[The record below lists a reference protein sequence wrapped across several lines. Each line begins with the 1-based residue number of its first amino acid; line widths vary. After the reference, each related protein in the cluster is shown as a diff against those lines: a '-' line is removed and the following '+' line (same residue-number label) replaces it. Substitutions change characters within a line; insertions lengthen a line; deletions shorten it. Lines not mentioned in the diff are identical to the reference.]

1 MRGQFMTAGALRLL
15 HFAVFVCVLAN
26 HPIRNKMY
34 APLFIAFAGV
44 VFAIMDAAGGQD
56 WTATAM
62 LVCCFAFLM
71 ALCIQN
77 AVIASKKRRDREK
90 TQKGKEYWK
99 SNK

>member
-15 HFAVFVCVLAN
+15 HFALFVCVLSC
-26 HPIRNKMY
+26 HPIRNKLY
-34 APLFIAFAGV
+34 VPLILAFWGV
-44 VFAIMDAAGGQD
+44 VFAVIDAAEGQD

-77 AVIASKKRRDREK
+77 AVIASKKRREK
-90 TQKGKEYWK
+90 TQKSKEYWK
-99 SNK
+99 SKK

>member
-34 APLFIAFAGV
+34 APLILAIWGV
-44 VFAIMDAAGGQD
+44 VFAIIDATEGQD

-62 LVCCFAFLM
+62 LICCFVFLM

-77 AVIASKKRRDREK
+77 AVIASKKRKEK
-90 TQKGKEYWK
+90 TQKAKEYWK
-99 SNK
+99 NRK